1 MEEDNWDNITH
12 FYSVENADGTL
23 MKDSITKGKPK
34 FDDDGY
40 MGITFVIGKIWRP
53 ENKGV
58 TDQMQ
63 PIAGWECGFGDYGIR
78 YYDDV
83 KFI

>member
-34 FDDDGY
+34 FDDEGY
-40 MGITFVIGKIWRP
+40 MGITFVIGKIGKP
-53 ENKGV
+53 
-58 TDQMQ
+58 
-63 PIAGWECGFGDYGIR
+63 
-78 YYDDV
+78 
-83 KFI
+83 